1 MKRISLVLGLIGVIV
16 VCFGTVYAAPATPDT
31 DTQTSI
37 VSLTIPN
44 AVRLDIT
51 QANATKALNHNGDA
65 EVDFDAGATLMPA
78 GYPTL
83 TVRANKSWT
92 LSAKSSG
99 FGAVTD
105 GGVTYNKDVG
115 DLMLKDAGANAYD
128 GFKTDYKSLSTSDQ
142 TIASYAR
149 GIKGD
154 SHPIT
159 YKIKLDWT
167 KDIPGS
173 YVATVTYTL
182 ATQG

>member
-1 MKRISLVLGLIGVIV
+1 M
-16 VCFGTVYAAPATPDT
+16 T
-31 DTQTSI
+31 
-37 VSLTIPN
+37 
-44 AVRLDIT
+44 
-51 QANATKALNHNGDA
+51 
-65 EVDFDAGATLMPA
+65 A

-115 DLMLKDAGANAYD
+115 DLMLKNAGVNAYD

-142 TIASYAR
+142 TIASYAH
-149 GIKGD
+149 GIKDD

-182 ATQG
+182 ATLG